1 MENTLLEK
9 LLHAVDEAILYRT
22 EGKLNDLK
30 KVREEIRRK
39 NELIAL
45 TLNAFRSENIDQD
58 KYRELF
64 LLEGSL
70 DKWGQNR

>member
-22 EGKLNDLK
+22 EGKLNELK
-30 KVREEIRRK
+30 KVREEIRQK
-39 NELIAL
+39 NELVAQ
-45 TLNAFRSENIDQD
+45 TLRAFRPENINQE

-70 DKWGQNR
+70 DSWGQNR